1 MSQLQQKEDTAIKKL
16 KDNPKYFFSYA
27 KQFSKTRAKI
37 NLLID
42 KDGNMVQEDSKMADI
57 FQNQYT
63 SVFSDPNSTTT
74 KEPSFTVPTVMFPL
88 TDEDLHFT
96 QADIV
101 KAIKEIDESS
111 ACGPDDIPA
120 IVLKRCCNTIS
131 EPILYIWEQS
141 FETAIIPQLYKEQ
154 IITPVHKKGSRA
166 KPEEYRPVSLTSH
179 VIKTFERVMRD
190 IIVDFLERNV
200 IIWANQHGFRK
211 GRSCLTQLLHHVDDI
226 LNNFTLNQDTDSIY
240 LDFAKAF
247 DKVDHNLLLKKLQ
260 RYGFQGRLL
269 NWIEAFLTGR
279 QQRVVV
285 NGKLSFLAWVLSGVP
300 QGTVL
305 GPILFLI
312 FINDM
317 NSCILHSILRSFADD
332 TRIMRAIKTTEDSAL
347 LQEDLNRVIK
357 WASDNNML
365 LHQDKFEVL
374 NHSTGKNALLKQ
386 LPFTSELYCYQTTEG
401 TLYPQ
406 DSVKDLGVLITTD
419 LCWTPHIRS
428 IAKKATSMSA
438 WVFSVFQNRSVEA
451 MLTLYKTMV
460 RSHLEY
466 CCPLWNPSKIG
477 DIQIL
482 EAVQRSFTS
491 RIHGFQHLDYW
502 QRLKALNLMS
512 LQRRRERYILVMMWK
527 CLNQHCPNSLNI
539 SFKYSERKGNVAALP
554 QLVKDSPARF
564 QTCYDASFAV
574 MGPKLWNTLPKHIN
588 KIDSF
593 GVFKDALTNYILQ
606 VPDTPPVPGMVPQNN
621 NSLLQW
627 YTAASSQ
634 TLGGYMM

>member
-1 MSQLQQKEDTAIKKL
+1 M
-16 KDNPKYFFSYA
+16 
-27 KQFSKTRAKI
+27 
-37 NLLID
+37 
-42 KDGNMVQEDSKMADI
+42 
-57 FQNQYT
+57 
-63 SVFSDPNSTTT
+63 
-74 KEPSFTVPTVMFPL
+74 

-154 IITPVHKKGSRA
+154 IITPIHKKGSRA

-419 LCWTPHIRS
+419 LRWTPHIRS

-482 EAVQRSFTS
+482 ETVQRSFTS
-491 RIHGFQHLDYW
+491 RIHGFQHLDY
-502 QRLKALNLMS
+502 
-512 LQRRRERYILVMMWK
+512 
-527 CLNQHCPNSLNI
+527 
-539 SFKYSERKGNVAALP
+539 
-554 QLVKDSPARF
+554 
-564 QTCYDASFAV
+564 
-574 MGPKLWNTLPKHIN
+574 
-588 KIDSF
+588 
-593 GVFKDALTNYILQ
+593 
-606 VPDTPPVPGMVPQNN
+606 
-621 NSLLQW
+621 
-627 YTAASSQ
+627 
-634 TLGGYMM
+634 